1 MSTREARRRKSESA
15 PKEVDDA
22 FYVYCIGESE
32 VLGPLFESGLPE
44 AIESEARLEL
54 EVNDPLAAIV
64 SAVPRA
70 SYAEDKLQQRLGDPA
85 WMALRAMRHEKVVEH
100 FAARATLVP
109 LRFGSIYLERQR
121 ISSML
126 SDKREGLVAIL
137 DRVRG
142 RDEWGVNIL
151 QDRARLMEAI
161 ESVSP
166 RLREVSAR
174 AAAASPGESYLLRKK
189 IAALRAD
196 EASAEVKRVIAL
208 IERGLK
214 TASDCAMRLGILK
227 EETEGKRDVVARLA
241 FLVARSEFAG
251 FRQAAERLAGEHAS
265 TGFQLE
271 FTGPWPAY
279 NFTVGEL

>member
-1 MSTREARRRKSESA
+1 MSTRDAKRRKSESA
-15 PKEVDDA
+15 PKEVAHA
-22 FYVYCIGESE
+22 FYVYCIGESK
-32 VLGPLFESGLPE
+32 VLAPLFDSELPE
-44 AIESEARLEL
+44 AIESEERLYL

-64 SAVPRA
+64 SPVPRA
-70 SYAEDKLQQRLGDPA
+70 SYAEDKLRERLGDPA

-121 ISSML
+121 ITGML
-126 SDKREGLVAIL
+126 SEKREGLVAIL

-142 RDEWGVNIL
+142 REEWGVNIL
-151 QDRARLMEAI
+151 RDRARLMETI

-166 RLREVSAR
+166 RLREVGAR

-189 IAALRAD
+189 IDALRAE

-214 TASDCAMRLGILK
+214 TASDGALRLGILK
-227 EETEGKRDVVARLA
+227 EDTAGQGDVVARLA
-241 FLVARSEFAG
+241 FLVNGNEFAG
-251 FRQAAERLAGEHAS
+251 FRETAERLAEEHAQ
-265 TGFQLE
+265 TGFRLE